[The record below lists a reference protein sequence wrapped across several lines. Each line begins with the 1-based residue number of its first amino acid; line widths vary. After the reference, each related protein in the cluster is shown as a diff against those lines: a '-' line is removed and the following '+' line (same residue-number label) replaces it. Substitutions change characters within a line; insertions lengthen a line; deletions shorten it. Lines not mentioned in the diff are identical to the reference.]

1 MKTLIYIIGVMLL
14 LTACGQ
20 QQRAKSVVKDFM
32 ETYQQGDVD
41 YLEFS
46 DVDSTKVLS
55 DSLINALQQQAGKKV
70 SFQKRNS
77 TTLLLIRAK
86 YLLDSLNHGCG
97 SLQAELNNTE
107 HGLCSV
113 LFFLFFLLSLQ
124 CFDISCRIYR
134 QKDIKR

>member
-1 MKTLIYIIGVMLL
+1 MKNARHTSTFRLKSLIYIIGVMLL
-14 LTACGQ
+14 LAACGQ

-32 ETYQQGDVD
+32 ETYQQGDID

-46 DVDSTKVLS
+46 DVDSTKMLS

-86 YLLDSLNHGCG
+86 YLLDDD
-97 SLQAELNNTE
+97 T
-107 HGLCSV
+107 CSTTFYLDPSTMGV
-113 LFFLFFLLSLQ
+113 VASKQ
-124 CFDISCRIYR
+124 N
-134 QKDIKR
+134 

>member
-1 MKTLIYIIGVMLL
+1 MKNVRHTSTFRLKSLIYIIGVMLL

-46 DVDSTKVLS
+46 DVDSTRVLS

-86 YLLDSLNHGCG
+86 YLLDDD
-97 SLQAELNNTE
+97 T
-107 HGLCSV
+107 CSTTFYLDPSTMGV
-113 LFFLFFLLSLQ
+113 VACKQ
-124 CFDISCRIYR
+124 N
-134 QKDIKR
+134 

>member
-1 MKTLIYIIGVMLL
+1 MKNARHTSTFRLKSLIYIIGVMLL

-46 DVDSTKVLS
+46 DVDSTKMLS
-55 DSLINALQQQAGKKV
+55 DSLINALQQQAGKHV
-70 SFQKRNS
+70 TFQKRTS

-86 YLLDSLNHGCG
+86 YLLDDD
-97 SLQAELNNTE
+97 T
-107 HGLCSV
+107 CSTTFYLDPSTMGV
-113 LFFLFFLLSLQ
+113 VACKQ
-124 CFDISCRIYR
+124 N
-134 QKDIKR
+134 

>member
-1 MKTLIYIIGVMLL
+1 MKNARHTSTFRLKNLIYIIGVLLL

-46 DVDSTKVLS
+46 DVDSTKMLS

-70 SFQKRNS
+70 SFQKRTS

-86 YLLDSLNHGCG
+86 YLLDDD
-97 SLQAELNNTE
+97 T
-107 HGLCSV
+107 CSTTFYLDPSTMGV
-113 LFFLFFLLSLQ
+113 VACKQ
-124 CFDISCRIYR
+124 N
-134 QKDIKR
+134 

>member
-1 MKTLIYIIGVMLL
+1 MKNACHTSTFRLKSLIYIIGVMLL

-70 SFQKRNS
+70 TFQKRNS

-86 YLLDSLNHGCG
+86 YLLDDD
-97 SLQAELNNTE
+97 T
-107 HGLCSV
+107 CSTTFYLDPSTMGV
-113 LFFLFFLLSLQ
+113 VACKQ
-124 CFDISCRIYR
+124 N
-134 QKDIKR
+134 

>member
-1 MKTLIYIIGVMLL
+1 MKNACHTSTCRLKSLIYIIGVMLL

-32 ETYQQGDVD
+32 ETYQKGDVD

-70 SFQKRNS
+70 TFQKRNS

-86 YLLDSLNHGCG
+86 YLLDDD
-97 SLQAELNNTE
+97 T
-107 HGLCSV
+107 CSTTFYLDPSTMGV
-113 LFFLFFLLSLQ
+113 VACKQ
-124 CFDISCRIYR
+124 N
-134 QKDIKR
+134 

>member
-1 MKTLIYIIGVMLL
+1 MKNARHTSTFRLKSLIYIIGVMLL

-46 DVDSTKVLS
+46 DVDSTKMLS
-55 DSLINALQQQAGKKV
+55 DSLINALQQQAGKDV
-70 SFQKRNS
+70 TFQKRNS

-86 YLLDSLNHGCG
+86 YLLDDD
-97 SLQAELNNTE
+97 T
-107 HGLCSV
+107 CSTTFYLDPSTMGV
-113 LFFLFFLLSLQ
+113 VACKQ
-124 CFDISCRIYR
+124 N
-134 QKDIKR
+134 

>member
-1 MKTLIYIIGVMLL
+1 MKNARHTSTFRLKSLIYIIGVMLL

-46 DVDSTKVLS
+46 DVDSTRVLS
-55 DSLINALQQQAGKKV
+55 DSLINALQQQAGKDV
-70 SFQKRNS
+70 TFQKRNS

-86 YLLDSLNHGCG
+86 YLLDDD
-97 SLQAELNNTE
+97 T
-107 HGLCSV
+107 CSTTFYLDPSTMGV
-113 LFFLFFLLSLQ
+113 VACKQ
-124 CFDISCRIYR
+124 N
-134 QKDIKR
+134 

>member
-32 ETYQQGDVD
+32 ETYQQGDID

-46 DVDSTKVLS
+46 DVDSTKMLS

-86 YLLDSLNHGCG
+86 YLLDDD
-97 SLQAELNNTE
+97 T
-107 HGLCSV
+107 CSTTFYLDPSTMGV
-113 LFFLFFLLSLQ
+113 VACKQ
-124 CFDISCRIYR
+124 N
-134 QKDIKR
+134 

>member
-1 MKTLIYIIGVMLL
+1 MKNARHTSTFRLKSLIYIIGVMLL

-46 DVDSTKVLS
+46 DVDSTKMLS

-86 YLLDSLNHGCG
+86 YLLDDD
-97 SLQAELNNTE
+97 T
-107 HGLCSV
+107 CSTTFYLDPSTMGV
-113 LFFLFFLLSLQ
+113 VACKQ
-124 CFDISCRIYR
+124 N
-134 QKDIKR
+134 

>member
-1 MKTLIYIIGVMLL
+1 MLL

-46 DVDSTKVLS
+46 DVDSTKMLS
-55 DSLINALQQQAGKKV
+55 DSLVNVLQQQAGKKV
-70 SFQKRNS
+70 TFQKRNG

-86 YLLDSLNHGCG
+86 YLLDDD
-97 SLQAELNNTE
+97 T
-107 HGLCSV
+107 CSTTFYLDPSTMGV
-113 LFFLFFLLSLQ
+113 VACKQ
-124 CFDISCRIYR
+124 N
-134 QKDIKR
+134 

>member
-1 MKTLIYIIGVMLL
+1 MKNARHISTFRLKSLIYIIGVMLL

-46 DVDSTKVLS
+46 DVDSTRVLS
-55 DSLINALQQQAGKKV
+55 DSLINALQQQAGKDV
-70 SFQKRNS
+70 TFQKRTS

-86 YLLDSLNHGCG
+86 YLLDDD
-97 SLQAELNNTE
+97 T
-107 HGLCSV
+107 CSTTFYLDPSTMGV
-113 LFFLFFLLSLQ
+113 VACKQ
-124 CFDISCRIYR
+124 N
-134 QKDIKR
+134 

>member
-1 MKTLIYIIGVMLL
+1 MKNARHTSTFRLKSLIYIIGVMLL

-46 DVDSTKVLS
+46 DVDSTRVLS
-55 DSLINALQQQAGKKV
+55 DSLINALQQQAGKDV
-70 SFQKRNS
+70 TFQKRTS

-86 YLLDSLNHGCG
+86 YLLDDD
-97 SLQAELNNTE
+97 T
-107 HGLCSV
+107 CSTTFYLDPSTMGV
-113 LFFLFFLLSLQ
+113 VACKQ
-124 CFDISCRIYR
+124 N
-134 QKDIKR
+134 

>member
-1 MKTLIYIIGVMLL
+1 MKNARHTSTFRLKSLIYVIGVTLL

-46 DVDSTKVLS
+46 DVDSTKMLS

-86 YLLDSLNHGCG
+86 YLLDDD
-97 SLQAELNNTE
+97 T
-107 HGLCSV
+107 CSTTFYLDPSTMGV
-113 LFFLFFLLSLQ
+113 VACKQ
-124 CFDISCRIYR
+124 N
-134 QKDIKR
+134 

>member
-1 MKTLIYIIGVMLL
+1 MKNARHTSTFRLKSLIYIIGVMLL

-46 DVDSTKVLS
+46 DVDSTKMLS

-70 SFQKRNS
+70 TFQKRNS

-86 YLLDSLNHGCG
+86 YLLDDD
-97 SLQAELNNTE
+97 T
-107 HGLCSV
+107 CSTTFYLDPSTMGV
-113 LFFLFFLLSLQ
+113 VACKQ
-124 CFDISCRIYR
+124 N
-134 QKDIKR
+134 

>member
-1 MKTLIYIIGVMLL
+1 MKNARHTSTFRLKSLIYIIGVMLL

-46 DVDSTKVLS
+46 DVDSTKMLS

-86 YLLDSLNHGCG
+86 YLLNDD
-97 SLQAELNNTE
+97 T
-107 HGLCSV
+107 CSTTFYLDPSTMGV
-113 LFFLFFLLSLQ
+113 VACKQ
-124 CFDISCRIYR
+124 N
-134 QKDIKR
+134 

>member
-1 MKTLIYIIGVMLL
+1 MKNACHTSTFRLKSLIYIIGVMLL

-46 DVDSTKVLS
+46 DVDSTKMLS

-86 YLLDSLNHGCG
+86 YLLDDD
-97 SLQAELNNTE
+97 T
-107 HGLCSV
+107 CSTTFYLDPSTMGV
-113 LFFLFFLLSLQ
+113 VACKQ
-124 CFDISCRIYR
+124 N
-134 QKDIKR
+134 

>member
-1 MKTLIYIIGVMLL
+1 MKNARHTSTFRLKSLIYIIGVMLL

-32 ETYQQGDVD
+32 EIYQQGDVD

-46 DVDSTKVLS
+46 DVDSTKMLS

-86 YLLDSLNHGCG
+86 YLLDDD
-97 SLQAELNNTE
+97 T
-107 HGLCSV
+107 CSTTFYLDPSTMGV
-113 LFFLFFLLSLQ
+113 VACKQ
-124 CFDISCRIYR
+124 N
-134 QKDIKR
+134 

>member
-1 MKTLIYIIGVMLL
+1 MKNARHTSTFRLKSLIYIIGVMLL

-46 DVDSTKVLS
+46 DVDSTKMLS
-55 DSLINALQQQAGKKV
+55 DSLINVLQQQAGKDV
-70 SFQKRNS
+70 TFQKRNS

-86 YLLDSLNHGCG
+86 YLLDDD
-97 SLQAELNNTE
+97 T
-107 HGLCSV
+107 CSTTFYLDPSTMGV
-113 LFFLFFLLSLQ
+113 VACKQ
-124 CFDISCRIYR
+124 N
-134 QKDIKR
+134 

>member
-1 MKTLIYIIGVMLL
+1 MKNACHTSTFRLKNLIYIIGVMLL

-55 DSLINALQQQAGKKV
+55 DSLINALQQQTGKKV
-70 SFQKRNS
+70 TFQKRNS

-86 YLLDSLNHGCG
+86 YLLDDD
-97 SLQAELNNTE
+97 T
-107 HGLCSV
+107 CSTTFYLDPSTMGV
-113 LFFLFFLLSLQ
+113 VACKQ
-124 CFDISCRIYR
+124 N
-134 QKDIKR
+134 

>member
-1 MKTLIYIIGVMLL
+1 MKNARHTSTFRLKSFIYIIGVMLL

-70 SFQKRNS
+70 TFQKRNS

-86 YLLDSLNHGCG
+86 YLLDDD
-97 SLQAELNNTE
+97 T
-107 HGLCSV
+107 CSTTFYLDPSTMGV
-113 LFFLFFLLSLQ
+113 VACKQ
-124 CFDISCRIYR
+124 N
-134 QKDIKR
+134 

>member
-1 MKTLIYIIGVMLL
+1 MKNARHTSTFRLKNLIYIIGVMLL

-20 QQRAKSVVKDFM
+20 QQRAKSVVKEFM

-46 DVDSTKVLS
+46 DVDSTKMLS

-86 YLLDSLNHGCG
+86 YLLDDD
-97 SLQAELNNTE
+97 T
-107 HGLCSV
+107 CSTTFYLDPSTMGV
-113 LFFLFFLLSLQ
+113 VACKQ
-124 CFDISCRIYR
+124 N
-134 QKDIKR
+134 

>member
-1 MKTLIYIIGVMLL
+1 MKNARHTSIFRLKSLIYIIGVMLL

-46 DVDSTKVLS
+46 DVDSTKMLS

-86 YLLDSLNHGCG
+86 YLLDDD
-97 SLQAELNNTE
+97 T
-107 HGLCSV
+107 CSTTFYLDPSTMGV
-113 LFFLFFLLSLQ
+113 VACKQ
-124 CFDISCRIYR
+124 N
-134 QKDIKR
+134 

>member
-1 MKTLIYIIGVMLL
+1 MKNARHTSTFRLKSLIYIIGVMLL

-46 DVDSTKVLS
+46 DVDSTRVLS
-55 DSLINALQQQAGKKV
+55 DSLIQALQQQAGKDV
-70 SFQKRNS
+70 TFQKRTS

-86 YLLDSLNHGCG
+86 YLLDDD
-97 SLQAELNNTE
+97 T
-107 HGLCSV
+107 CSTTFYLDPSTMGV
-113 LFFLFFLLSLQ
+113 VACKQ
-124 CFDISCRIYR
+124 N
-134 QKDIKR
+134 

>member
-1 MKTLIYIIGVMLL
+1 MKNARHTSTFRLKSLIYIIGVMLL

-55 DSLINALQQQAGKKV
+55 DSLINVLQQQAGKKV

-86 YLLDSLNHGCG
+86 YLLDDD
-97 SLQAELNNTE
+97 T
-107 HGLCSV
+107 CSTTFYLDPSTMGV
-113 LFFLFFLLSLQ
+113 VACKQ
-124 CFDISCRIYR
+124 N
-134 QKDIKR
+134 

>member
-1 MKTLIYIIGVMLL
+1 MKNACHTSTFRLKNLIYIIGVMLL

-32 ETYQQGDVD
+32 ETYQQGDVA

-70 SFQKRNS
+70 TFQKRNS

-86 YLLDSLNHGCG
+86 YLLDDD
-97 SLQAELNNTE
+97 T
-107 HGLCSV
+107 CSTTFYLDPSTMGV
-113 LFFLFFLLSLQ
+113 VACKQ
-124 CFDISCRIYR
+124 N
-134 QKDIKR
+134 